1 MTLTAPAPHNAH
13 HSGPPAP
20 PTPTGG
26 AGAGPRLLHQVAG
39 TASTLVSIM
48 LLVFVAEMVLVGP
61 VRHAREQNVLHKEFR
76 HQLADAVAP
85 TGQLDAN
92 GKLLAPGAPVAILTI
107 PAIGV
112 REVVS
117 EGTTAGVLRFGPGHR
132 RDSPLPGQSGTS
144 VIYGRQATYGGPFG
158 DLKEL
163 KAGDE
168 IAVTTG
174 QGSQLFEVTGL
185 RRPGDTLTV
194 DDPNAGRLTLVTGD
208 GTPFLANEALR
219 VDAVLKTAVQPAGPR
234 SLSAASLSEA
244 EGVMEGD
251 PGALLPLL
259 LWSQLLL
266 VVAGVL
272 VWVRS
277 VWGRWQSWIVCLPV
291 AGFIGF
297 QVAGLLAQLLPNL
310 L

>member
-1 MTLTAPAPHNAH
+1 MTLTAPEARTGSTDAT
-13 HSGPPAP
+13 PAP
-20 PTPTGG
+20 PSGG
-26 AGAGPRLLHQVAG
+26 AGAGPRLVQQVAG
-39 TASTLVSIM
+39 TASTLIAIM

-61 VRHAREQNVLHKEFR
+61 VRHAREQNVLYGEFR
-76 HQLADAVAP
+76 QQLADAVAP
-85 TGQLDAN
+85 TGQADVD
-92 GKLLAPGAPVAILTI
+92 GTLLELGAPVAVLAI

-112 REVVS
+112 REVVA
-117 EGTTAGVLRFGPGHR
+117 EGTTAGVLRYGPGHR
-132 RDSPLPGQSGTS
+132 RDTPLPGQAGTS

-158 DLKEL
+158 DLAKLE
-163 KAGDE
+163 KGDE

-174 QGSQLFEVTGL
+174 QGSHLYEVTGV
-185 RRPGDTLTV
+185 RRPGDELSIA
-194 DDPNAGRLTLVTGD
+194 DPNAGRLTLVTGD
-208 GTPFLANEALR
+208 GTPYLADDALR
-219 VDAVLKTAVQPAGPR
+219 VDALLKTPVQPAGPR
-234 SLSAASLSEA
+234 TLAAGSLPDS
-244 EGVMEGD
+244 EGVMSGD
-251 PGALLPLL
+251 TGALLPLL

-266 VVAGVL
+266 VVAGLL